1 MTNIELGDVS
11 QQIYEPGNLVL
22 CDSASLVRIAC
33 KRVADSSLVIEVPDD
48 PAHAMRPGRAQMSEF
63 RFHMHCIR
71 NKVAPFV
78 EAHHLGREVH
88 HQGCPNPARLV
99 TLRQLAGRKQNYRP
113 HKSVPWGVGAKT

>member
-22 CDSASLVRIAC
+22 GDSASLVRIAC

-71 NKVAPFV
+71 NKVARFV
-78 EAHHLGREVH
+78 ERSEEHTSELQSLMRISYAVFCLKKKKS
-88 HQGCPNPARLV
+88 
-99 TLRQLAGRKQNYRP
+99 TQNEY
-113 HKSVPWGVGAKT
+113 KIN